1 MEGNSRLERH
11 RNQLHRM
18 INKTVGV
25 DRLQK
30 EGVREDEMA
39 ENQASGNVCIYGVE
53 KQKETLKGA
62 PKRWSEMLERG
73 RCHGSQGKARS
84 ISRLASKQFSSL
96 LWPPTC
102 PTRSTRLAAWVCC
115 RLEWPVRLVHPIV
128 PSFTHSLSFKVPT
141 MCKGLC
147 GPSTTK
153 EQM

>member
-1 MEGNSRLERH
+1 
-11 RNQLHRM
+11 M

-39 ENQASGNVCIYGVE
+39 ENQASGNVCIYRVE

-84 ISRLASKQFSSL
+84 
-96 LWPPTC
+96 
-102 PTRSTRLAAWVCC
+102 
-115 RLEWPVRLVHPIV
+115 
-128 PSFTHSLSFKVPT
+128 T
-141 MCKGLC
+141 MLTPQREKRRELRKGTQHV
-147 GPSTTK
+147 G
-153 EQM
+153 